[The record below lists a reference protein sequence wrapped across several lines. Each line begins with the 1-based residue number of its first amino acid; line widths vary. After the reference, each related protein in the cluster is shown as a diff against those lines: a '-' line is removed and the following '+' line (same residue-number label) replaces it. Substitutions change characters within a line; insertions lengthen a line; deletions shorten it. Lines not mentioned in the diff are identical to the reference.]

1 VVDGFARSCRRLA
14 GMRSERRPT
23 GANRPR
29 QARGQ
34 APRSGGARA
43 GLRSNLPGIPGFR
56 SSSSWVFSRYW
67 RFGMGPLPTVSAT
80 TVHSHRP
87 FRRLVA
93 GEQAVRSDITAPQAV
108 PERMAASNS
117 CSTAVQLDSSRRST
131 LLTSRVYAGG
141 MKRCTPAGVPP
152 DSILVQVAPC
162 IVRRNHLARTVHDCH
177 PLGVA
182 NRRLRHDK
190 QARPA
195 EPLLNG
201 ESD

>member
-1 VVDGFARSCRRLA
+1 MVDGFARSCRRLA

-131 LLTSRVYAGG
+131 LLTSRVYADG
-141 MKRCTPAGVPP
+141 MKRCTPAGGRPTQSSCESP
-152 DSILVQVAPC
+152 
-162 IVRRNHLARTVHDCH
+162 LASSDETTLPELSTIATRSASPTAGC
-177 PLGVA
+177 A
-182 NRRLRHDK
+182 MTSRLDTPSR
-190 QARPA
+190 
-195 EPLLNG
+195 
-201 ESD
+201 S